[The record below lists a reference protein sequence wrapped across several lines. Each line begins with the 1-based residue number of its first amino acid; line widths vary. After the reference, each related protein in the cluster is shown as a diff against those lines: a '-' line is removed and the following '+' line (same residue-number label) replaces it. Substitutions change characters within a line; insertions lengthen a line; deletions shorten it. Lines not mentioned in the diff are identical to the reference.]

1 MARPKVTSQIVAG
14 RQARVVK
21 VTPGPA
27 AFRSCKPSS
36 AGASFRRFSVM
47 RTTGSAWWQRVARV
61 RVPSSV

>member
-36 AGASFRRFSVM
+36 AGASFRRISPTVGQAS
-47 RTTGSAWWQRVARV
+47 RRPESTSI
-61 RVPSSV
+61 

>member
-1 MARPKVTSQIVAG
+1 MARPKVKSQIVAG

-36 AGASFRRFSVM
+36 AGASFRRVIP
-47 RTTGSAWWQRVARV
+47 RTTQILCPRYR
-61 RVPSSV
+61 RDIRTC

>member
-1 MARPKVTSQIVAG
+1 MARPKVKSQIVAG

-36 AGASFRRFSVM
+36 AGASFRR
-47 RTTGSAWWQRVARV
+47 V
-61 RVPSSV
+61 RELGKRPDPMSR